1 MPVIGSRIP
10 KARMQD
16 ALTGTENV
24 KAMSESQNATV
35 LIASKSGRLGNRLFQ
50 SAHFMGNSLA
60 HGYRLLNPS
69 LDEYAPLLQGSRQ
82 DPLCGTPV
90 CFPSGDPEFAA
101 QLRTIALRLSE
112 ILVPAAAMIRPQAVR
127 ILDIRESHDAVG
139 ASYDMSNPDF
149 LGLLQPGGLVAMRG
163 WSFSDHPNLARFR
176 PQILRYHA
184 PVDPIA
190 AAARLAVN
198 RAKEASGMVIGVHIR
213 QEDYRFWK
221 GGIHYYEVEDY
232 ARWMRSC
239 AEVWSDA
246 DPAFLICSS
255 NEIDPAPFRGIR
267 TVRGPGFPM
276 GDLHALSLCDRII
289 GPPSTFSQW
298 ASYSGNVPLCILES
312 KAMEISP
319 GAFRSHSGCAGLPRR

>member
-1 MPVIGSRIP
+1 
-10 KARMQD
+10 MQD
-16 ALTGTENV
+16 ALAEAKNV
-24 KAMSESQNATV
+24 KVMSESGNATV

-69 LDEYAPLLQGSRQ
+69 LDEYAPFLQGSRR
-82 DPLCGTPV
+82 DPLCGTPPV
-90 CFPSGDPEFAA
+90 FPCGDPEFAS
-101 QLRTIALRLSE
+101 QLRTIAVRLSD
-112 ILVPAAAMIRPQAVR
+112 ILVPTAAKIRPQAVR
-127 ILDIRESHDAVG
+127 ILDIRESHDAEEI
-139 ASYDMSNPDF
+139 SYDMSDPGF
-149 LGLLQPGGLVAMRG
+149 LRRLQQGGLVAVRG

-176 PQILRYHA
+176 SQILMYHA
-184 PVDPIA
+184 PTEPIST
-190 AAARLAVN
+190 AARLAVS
-198 RAKEASGMVIGVHIR
+198 RARDASGMVIGVHVR

-232 ARWMRSC
+232 VRWMRAC

-312 KAMEISP
+312 RTTEISRE
-319 GAFRSHSGCAGLPRR
+319 AFRSHSGCSQLPR